1 MVYFGIS
8 PDLTPAGAFGRAGA
22 AWEKERG
29 SLWEKRILIWFGA
42 AVFLPRRRGDRHAS
56 LEEPSGGGHAE
67 GVAHTARAADDG
79 SPETTDV
86 PAPALP
92 SEEPPATAAPAPVDY
107 ILNQNT
113 GKFHVPSCPSVEQ
126 MKGRQQ
132 TVFQRK
138 RERR

>member
-1 MVYFGIS
+1 MG
-8 PDLTPAGAFGRAGA
+8 
-22 AWEKERG
+22 
-29 SLWEKRILIWFGA
+29 KRILIWFGA
-42 AVFLPRRRGDRHAS
+42 AVFLLVVVGIAMLP

-67 GVAHTARAADDG
+67 GAVHTARAADDG

-92 SEEPPATAAPAPVDY
+92 SEEPPATAALVPVDY

-126 MKGRQQ
+126 MKEDNKRFFSGNRE
-132 TVFQRK
+132 TVIAQGYRPCEK
-138 RERR
+138 CHP